1 MWVRAPGDTV
11 IGRLLRLLTVEGGRA
26 WPDVMCGNLVDNV
39 VPLPALV
46 TDGTG
51 AGPLKGVST

>member
-11 IGRLLRLLTVEGGRA
+11 MGRLRLLTVEGGGRA
-26 WPDVMCGNLVDNV
+26 WWDLMCGNLVV
-39 VPLPALV
+39 KLPLTLV
-46 TDGTG
+46 TDGAG